1 MMMEC
6 DLSKI
11 DILYRRADLT
21 SDWESISNLW
31 HDVYRETHAHLVPK
45 DMLKHRTLKSFQTRA
60 RTPAFIENTILA
72 TTKSQTCTATGN
84 YEKVVGFINSRM
96 ENCSIYQLF
105 VAKEARKLG
114 VGKELL
120 RRAEDDIIFFQNNKV
135 IDCDA
140 TNIAGSNKEHN
151 YITIHLHASV
161 GNFVA
166 KNFYEKLGWKTIKE
180 EILQAEIVTSS
191 PDDVLGEKSRNMCRQ
206 RIEYFPLPCYRLEK
220 RLFLQ

>member
-1 MMMEC
+1 MMMQC
-6 DLSKI
+6 DLSKN

-31 HDVYRETHAHLVPK
+31 HDVYWETHAHLVPK
-45 DMLKHRTLKSFQTRA
+45 DMLNHRTLKSFQTRA
-60 RTPAFIENTILA
+60 RIPAFIENTILA
-72 TTKSQTCTATGN
+72 TTKSQTCTGTGN
-84 YEKVVGFINSRM
+84 YEKIVGFINSRL
-96 ENCSIYQLF
+96 ENCNIYQLF

-114 VGKELL
+114 IGKELL
-120 RRAEDDIIFFQNNKV
+120 KRAEDDILFFQNNKL

-140 TNIAGSNKEHN
+140 TNIAGSNTVHN

-161 GNFVA
+161 GNFEA

-191 PDDVLGEKSRNMCRQ
+191 PDDVLKEKSSNMYRQ

-220 RLFLQ
+220 QLFLQ